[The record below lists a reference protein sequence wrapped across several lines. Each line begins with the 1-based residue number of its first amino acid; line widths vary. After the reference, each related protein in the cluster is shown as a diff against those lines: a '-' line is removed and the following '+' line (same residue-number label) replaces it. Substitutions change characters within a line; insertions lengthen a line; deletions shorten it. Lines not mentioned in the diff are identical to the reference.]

1 MPARQ
6 PTTISEVL
14 DKDRRLR
21 AMTPWHH
28 NEGELSLPLYI
39 RPSAPPLTE
48 ETPPLEFHNA
58 SCTPF
63 AGEAPLR
70 ASNLLSR
77 TMRDLSIYIQIY
89 NMGTRL
95 GVEVQQYKYEGV
107 KFEVYII
114 IVIVVVWILGDGL
127 LL

>member
-1 MPARQ
+1 MQPASLNILMPARQ

-39 RPSAPPLTE
+39 RPSSPPTTK
-48 ETPPLEFHNA
+48 ETPPLGFHNA

-63 AGEAPLR
+63 TGEAPLR
-70 ASNLLSR
+70 ASFLLSR
-77 TMRDLSIYIQIY
+77 TKRSGPFIFKYITWAHV
-89 NMGTRL
+89 GC
-95 GVEVQQYKYEGV
+95 
-107 KFEVYII
+107 
-114 IVIVVVWILGDGL
+114 
-127 LL
+127 